1 MEIGSICLF
10 CYIVWGT
17 PISPTKKRSNSIDVS
32 RYQSNATHIPMTCV
46 AKMSTKVTAGGAN
59 LQVLRQGAGF
69 AKRCLMV
76 SIQKNMASWGH
87 DPKHGWKH
95 THVWPVETNNQWRV
109 YIYTIWVPIYKY
121 ISHHFNQFLP
131 AKKTCGKWRPKAKR
145 TRPTLSSSFIP

>member
-17 PISPTKKRSNSIDVS
+17 PISPTKKRSNWIDVS
-32 RYQSNATHIPMTCV
+32 RYQSNAAHITMTCV

-76 SIQKNMASWGH
+76 SIQK
-87 DPKHGWKH
+87 K
-95 THVWPVETNNQWRV
+95 WPVGVMIPNMVENIHMFDQL
-109 YIYTIWVPIYKY
+109 K
-121 ISHHFNQFLP
+121 
-131 AKKTCGKWRPKAKR
+131 
-145 TRPTLSSSFIP
+145 PTTSGACIFILYG